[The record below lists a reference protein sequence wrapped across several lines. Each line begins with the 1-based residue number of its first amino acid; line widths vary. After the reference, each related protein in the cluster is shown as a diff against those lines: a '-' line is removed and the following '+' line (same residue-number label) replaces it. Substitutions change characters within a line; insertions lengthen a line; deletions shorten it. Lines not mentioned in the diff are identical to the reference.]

1 MKKTW
6 LAKIFLALSLAL
18 LMVVSLASCDIFK
31 PSFEG
36 EGTEPEENTADDVS
50 ENESDDVAESDSNT
64 VTDVTDE
71 EDTSADTEESETQ
84 GADAPTCV
92 HNYTANIT
100 GHWKP
105 ACEVCGKP
113 SGSPQTHEYEQKL
126 EDEGDAWLYIFR
138 CKICKFA
145 AYELSVPYSINSFYS
160 AGELAGIDTNKTFSS
175 DFAFDA
181 GTGYAGFTMSGGG
194 SGTIKVVESEDTDLE
209 SGRYAVMK
217 VRLPSSQTG
226 FTVTIRS
233 VGTEGSFSMA
243 FTDFN
248 PGWSTIVVDMT
259 TAVGEDKNGNKTGY
273 VQNSSE
279 EYYLGYFGINGRVV
293 SGEHFDVS
301 YVMFCDTLDEA
312 LAFTD
317 DDMQLYIYTNIATGE
332 RTEVVKPCV
341 DENGNLIEH
350 KITSDENGHTVEEPC
365 YQCGLAAVKN
375 EPHVFAQV
383 RVDGKLT
390 YACSVCHYLQYGD
403 YVNKYFSSEQIFKNG
418 VTYYK
423 VDKSLLTE
431 DETEFTRFTGRGT
444 TAQVI
449 YARNNYAS
457 SDAEESAAFPVGEGN
472 LLIVRMRTNSPD
484 VTFRILVGA
493 AAGKEKE
500 VIFPTRLATVVSEP
514 DAEAEEYGWTTYII
528 DLPRAVPSVYLADEN
543 GEYKIHNFYF
553 QMGTNKGED
562 YTADVYYDIDFV
574 AFVDTWSEVKTLVPD
589 ETVVKVNAT
598 NDGTIVKTKE
608 QECVGEHS
616 WGENADGNVYSYLC
630 VNCGT
635 PLKIVNLDKS
645 VTKYISGFEVARNAA
660 VYALSGTKEV
670 LVEGDDTIFGRVS
683 NHSEIWWSRH
693 QQDYSYGTT
702 GGALDNKLMDV
713 GQAKYFVVRF
723 RTSNT
728 AKNLEFYI
736 STTGK
741 NGTPRTEEEV
751 TDKKPITVPTSSG
764 SIVFSTPAAASVA
777 GEWTTYVFELEKL
790 LPEYYVRDP
799 ETGSYIID
807 TFGIAYSKDY
817 NADIEF
823 MAFVEGGWAEIDA
836 LTPDETVVYVTHY
849 KNKTYSIMETATGKC
864 ADGQHSYLYTG
875 TANADGSTTYT
886 YACGGCGD
894 LIYSKDVSTA
904 VTKFIS
910 GNEVAFGASLYAA
923 SGTKQIGV
931 DENGVFYGRVS
942 DHSEIWWSRHQ
953 QDFYGLTGDVLN
965 NKFYDVGE
973 AKYFVIRFRTD
984 NTAKGFEF
992 YLSTTGKNGTPRTED
1007 EVTENRPIY
1016 VPTTNGYTSFATPV
1030 STAAKANEWITYVF
1044 NLEDIYSEYYVK
1056 DPETGHYIID
1066 TFAIAYGKGYNADVE
1081 FMAFVDGD
1089 WSDVAALTP
1098 DESVVYVTHYRNKTF
1113 AVLDTATGSCAECQF
1128 VYNNVTNSDGSVTYK
1143 YSCTGCG
1150 KVEASHT
1157 VAADVNQYYTLDKMG
1172 KYGATDNGIKAEDG
1186 VLYRSYN
1193 FASSGHIFVNGT
1205 NAYTAIEG
1213 DTGAY
1218 LVIKY
1223 RSSNDQNVVFET
1235 ATADKNVVVS
1245 WESSTTPSVDGDPS
1259 LYIYPSNAATE
1270 WRVMVIY
1277 LDGFNYTQ
1285 NSTENV
1291 QVRISTSAASI
1302 DVSYVAIVD
1311 DESEAR
1317 NLIDGELD
1325 ATYVYYASKSAAPV
1339 VKMTADG
1346 TVKN

>member
-6 LAKIFLALSLAL
+6 LAKILLALLLAL
-18 LMVVSLASCDIFK
+18 LMLVSLASCDLFK
-31 PSFEG
+31 NDAGNGGVKPDTEAETFDESETNVNEESESSDETLPADTNDG
-36 EGTEPEENTADDVS
+36 E
-50 ENESDDVAESDSNT
+50 
-64 VTDVTDE
+64 
-71 EDTSADTEESETQ
+71 TEESETEDN
-84 GADAPTCV
+84 GDAPTCV
-92 HNYTANIT
+92 HNYTADIT

-105 ACEVCGKP
+105 ACEICGKP

-160 AGELAGIDTNKTFSS
+160 AGELEGIDTNKTFNSA
-175 DFAFDA
+175 FAFDS

-194 SGTIKVVESEDTDLE
+194 SGTIKIVESEDTDLE
-209 SGRYAVMK
+209 SGKYAVMK

-248 PGWSTIVVDMT
+248 PGWTTIIVDMT

-273 VQNSSE
+273 VPNASE

-301 YVMFCDTLDEA
+301 YVMFCDTIEEA
-312 LAFTD
+312 MAFTE
-317 DDMQLYIYTNIATGE
+317 DDMQLYIYNNIATGE
-332 RTEVVKPCV
+332 RTDVVKPCV
-341 DENGNLIEH
+341 DENGNPIEH

-375 EPHVFAQV
+375 EPHTFAQL

-403 YVNKYFSSEQIFKNG
+403 YINKYFSSEQIFKNG

-423 VDKSLLTE
+423 VDKALLTE

-457 SDAEESAAFPVGEGN
+457 SDTEEAAAFPVGSGN
-472 LLIVRMRTNSPD
+472 LLIVRMRTNTPD
-484 VTFRILVGA
+484 VKFRILIGA
-493 AAGKEKE
+493 IAGKEKE
-500 VIFPTRLATVVSEP
+500 VIFPTSLATVVSEP
-514 DAEAEEYGWTTYII
+514 GAETTEYGWTTYII
-528 DLPRAVPSVYLADEN
+528 DLPRAVPAVYTADEN

-553 QMGTNKGED
+553 QMGTDKGLD

-589 ETVVKVNAT
+589 ETVIKVNAT
-598 NDGTIVKTKE
+598 NDGTVVKTKE

-616 WGENADGNVYSYLC
+616 WGENVDGHVYNYLC

-635 PLKIVNLDKS
+635 PLKTVTLDKS
-645 VTKYISGFEVARNAA
+645 VTKYISGFEAARNAA
-660 VYALSGTKEV
+660 VYAVSGTKEV
-670 LVEGDDTIFGRVS
+670 LVDPDNTIFGRVA

-693 QQDYSYGTT
+693 QHDYSYGST
-702 GGALDNKLMDV
+702 GGGLDNKYMDV
-713 GQAKYFVVRF
+713 GNAKYFVIRF

-751 TDKKPITVPTSSG
+751 TDTKPITIPTTSG
-764 SIVFSTPAAASVA
+764 SIVFSTPAAAAVA
-777 GEWTTYVFELEKL
+777 GEWTTYVFDLEKL
-790 LPEYYVRDP
+790 VPEYYVKDS
-799 ETGSYIID
+799 ETGTYIID

-836 LTPDETVVYVTHY
+836 LTPDETAVFVTHY

-875 TANADGSTTYT
+875 NPNADGSTTYT

-894 LIYSKDVSTA
+894 LLYSKRVESA

-923 SGTKQIGV
+923 SGTKEIGI
-931 DENGVFYGRVS
+931 DDDGVFYGRVS
-942 DHSEIWWSRHQ
+942 NHSEIWWARHQ
-953 QDFYGLTGDVLN
+953 QDFYGMTGDVLN

-984 NTAKGFEF
+984 NVAKGFEF
-992 YLSTTGKNGTPRTED
+992 YLSTTEKNGTPRTED

-1016 VPTTNGYTSFATPV
+1016 VPTTNGFTAFTTPV
-1030 STAAKANEWITYVF
+1030 STAATANKWITYVF
-1044 NLEDIYSEYYVK
+1044 NLEEIFSDYYIK
-1056 DPETGHYIID
+1056 DPATGHYIID
-1066 TFAIAYGKGYNADVE
+1066 TFAIAYGKDYNADVE
-1081 FMAFVDGD
+1081 FMAFVEGD
-1089 WSDVAALTP
+1089 WSDIDALTP
-1098 DESVVYVTHYRNKTF
+1098 DETVVYVTHYKNKTF
-1113 AVLDTATGSCAECQF
+1113 AVVDAATGSCTECQY
-1128 VYNNVTNSDGSVTYK
+1128 VYNNVTNADGSVTHR

-1157 VAADVNQYYTLDKMG
+1157 VSADVNQYYTLDKMT
-1172 KYGATDNGIKAEDG
+1172 KYTATDNGITAENG
-1186 VLYRSYN
+1186 VMYRSYN
-1193 FASSGHIFVNGT
+1193 FTAPGHVFVNGS
-1205 NAYTAIEG
+1205 NAYTAIES

-1218 LVIKY
+1218 LVVKY
-1223 RSSNDQNVVFET
+1223 RSSNDQNVVFEA

-1259 LYIYPSNAATE
+1259 LYVYPSNAATD
-1270 WRVMVIY
+1270 WRVMVIC
-1277 LDGFNYTQ
+1277 LDEFNYTQ
-1285 NSTENV
+1285 NSTQNV
-1291 QVRISTSAASI
+1291 QVRISTGAASV
-1302 DVSYVAIVD
+1302 DVSYFAIVD
-1311 DESEAR
+1311 DEAEAIG
-1317 NLIDGELD
+1317 LIDGTLD
-1325 ATYVYYASKSAAPV
+1325 ATYIYYASKSATPV
-1339 VKMTADG
+1339 VKNTADG